1 VVCTAVSKLLSG
13 FASGRVFGL
22 TDHRSARVG
31 LGLVARG
38 EFSLIIATVAA
49 TSAIPAVSQSIPAFT
64 VGYVL
69 VMSVLGTVLVQNA
82 DRIVDRAGLGWE
94 SAAD

>member
-1 VVCTAVSKLLSG
+1 V
-13 FASGRVFGL
+13 
-22 TDHRSARVG
+22 
-31 LGLVARG
+31 LGA
-38 EFSLIIATVAA
+38 EIT
-49 TSAIPAVSQSIPAFT
+49 AFT

-82 DRIVDRAGLGWE
+82 DGIVDRAGLGWDR